1 MTDINN
7 DVETSQDVS
16 EESTGIAM
24 EEMLSGMRDEIRRA
38 IADMGFESPTPI
50 QQMTIPEIM

>member
-1 MTDINN
+1 MENTGMTDINN

-50 QQMTIPEIM
+50 Q